1 MHACGAKMKKRKRE
15 SVPCK
20 ETKKKKKQKRKKEE
34 AAQGKKR
41 G

>member
-20 ETKKKKKQKRKKEE
+20 ETKKKKQKRKKEE